1 MFILKVKQLLYSCFV
16 VIICI
21 VYNTIKLICAEV
33 LLQALAL
40 SSIQT
45 LHTNSQRMLMMP
57 FWLLHDVLQWHLDRM
72 VVLIHKCEEM
82 SCWYKYQSSAEKS
95 GMDFFS
101 GKQMCVLGQVDLN
114 VRLPRTLIEAESRHG
129 YRQLGNALH

>member
-45 LHTNSQRMLMMP
+45 LHTN
-57 FWLLHDVLQWHLDRM
+57 
-72 VVLIHKCEEM
+72 
-82 SCWYKYQSSAEKS
+82 
-95 GMDFFS
+95 
-101 GKQMCVLGQVDLN
+101 
-114 VRLPRTLIEAESRHG
+114 T
-129 YRQLGNALH
+129 